1 MKFKYLIFT
10 AAFIIVNCQL
20 SVINSFAQPLATPDI
35 LSSNMVLQRGQK
47 VPVWGTAK
55 PKENIQAL
63 FGRQRLKTRADADG
77 KWRVELPPMQAD
89 KTPQSLII
97 KGKDSTIVF
106 ENVLVGEVW
115 LCSGQS
121 NMEYSVKRN
130 PKFLPPAQGE
140 DLEAIE
146 LTKSANPML
155 RVFNQDRNGKPVSWQ
170 VVDGK
175 TIETTS
181 SAGYFFAKQI
191 QEKLDVPV
199 GVITAAIGGTLIE
212 TWTTTAM
219 YENYPVFAAELQKS
233 KGRIGGAR
241 PGNSYKTMI
250 APLVPFSVKGFLWY
264 QGENNCVTRDR
275 RYAEKYRVLV
285 ESWREIFGVPDA
297 PFYCVLLAPHIYS
310 DRRHNN
316 KTNAVTAEELPIFRE
331 QQKKGVSLLPNSDYV
346 VITDLVDKLTDIH
359 PPYKWEV
366 GARLARLAL
375 AKNYGFSLIEYSGPR
390 VEKTE
395 TAGDSIVVTF
405 SHTAEGLKTSD
416 GRRVSWF
423 EIAAAD
429 GVFRPAFAEIR
440 GKDKVVVYLPEIKQP
455 VKVRFGWHET
465 AVPNLVNS
473 EGLPATPFIC
483 N

>member
-1 MKFKYLIFT
+1 MSSKKQIIT
-10 AAFIIVNCQL
+10 ALLLIVNFQFSIL
-20 SVINSFAQPLATPDI
+20 NLFAQPLATPDI

-55 PKENIQAL
+55 PQSAVQVV
-63 FGRQRLKTRADADG
+63 FGKQRLKTKADADG
-77 KWRVELPPMQAD
+77 KWRVDLPPMQAD
-89 KTPQSLII
+89 KTPKSLII

-106 ENVLVGEVW
+106 DNVLVGEVW

-146 LTKSANPML
+146 LTKSANPMV
-155 RVFNQDRNGKPVSWQ
+155 RVFNQNRFGLPVSWQ
-170 VVDGK
+170 VADGK
-175 TIETTS
+175 SIETTS

-219 YENYPVFAAELQKS
+219 YENYPVFATELQKS
-233 KGRIGGAR
+233 NGRIGGVQ

-250 APLVPFSVKGFLWY
+250 APLAPFAVKGFLWY
-264 QGENNCVTRDR
+264 QGENNCGNRDR
-275 RYAEKYRVLV
+275 RYAEKYQVLV
-285 ESWREIFGVPDA
+285 ESWREVFGVPAA

-366 GARLARLAL
+366 GGRLARMAL
-375 AKNYGFSLIEYSGPR
+375 AKNYGFSQIEYSGPR

-395 TAGDSIVVTF
+395 IAGDSIIVTF
-405 SHTAEGLKTSD
+405 SHVVEGLKTND
-416 GRRVSWF
+416 KRRVSWF
-423 EIAAAD
+423 EIAGAD

-440 GKDKVVVYLPEIKQP
+440 EKDKVAVFLPEIKQP

-473 EGLPATPFIC
+473 EGLPATPFIG